1 MITNALI
8 NTDPLYRGR
17 YLTNSFFKLKF
28 VFDLPVVA
36 RQLPWREW
44 GGAGRGGERLGMNVA
59 KALRNCMSLATDKDY
74 LEKRALLS

>member
-17 YLTNSFFKLKF
+17 YLTNSSFKLKF
-28 VFDLPVVA
+28 VFDLAVVA
-36 RQLPWREW
+36 RQL
-44 GGAGRGGERLGMNVA
+44 GRGGERLGMNIV

>member
-28 VFDLPVVA
+28 VFDLPVVDG
-36 RQLPWREW
+36 EW

>member
-1 MITNALI
+1 MITNALS

-36 RQLPWREW
+36 RQLLWREW
-44 GGAGRGGERLGMNVA
+44 GGGGERLGMNVA
-59 KALRNCMSLATDKDY
+59 KALRNCVSLATDKDY